1 MTRKIRAGLA
11 VLAAMLALLPAA
23 AGAAQTGSVNGR
35 ILDGKGTPQAGAYLY
50 LASPAMAGISN
61 FMTSKT
67 GRFMFHQLPPGAYQ
81 ITVELPGYKITV
93 VEDIVVVAGGT
104 AVVKIVMEP
113 AESEDETASAE
124 PGPPIDRKSARNAVD
139 LDREILTRVPA
150 SRDFRTALGLVPGF
164 VFESELAG
172 YRASVHGAPV
182 TANTFAT
189 DGADVT
195 NPVSRESMSR
205 INVDVV
211 DQVVVETAGRSI
223 DTGPA
228 QGAYVNVV
236 HRSGGNDF
244 QGSLSLGLAGKALAQ
259 PLWSDEEIS
268 SMGAG
273 PLVGPK
279 GDFDLSLTA
288 GGPVLKD
295 TSWFFGNIRFRAGS
309 RNAPFKTWTT
319 PTATQYFPFRFR
331 DTDLAALFKLSASVA
346 GKFKGFAEF
355 DLSRVYQPYWE
366 PELAWNRPKAAMR
379 KLAGER
385 LRVARGAFSYN
396 PDQRTLVDISMFQA
410 RYGVPLLLNAATED
424 SPQYYDL
431 GTGYSWGSGSLNER
445 DKASR
450 FRVAATVARSEE
462 RFLGIRNE
470 LLAGGEYETLV
481 SESQSWKNDNLVYNY
496 FNGSPYLYGESE
508 SPGTGELVGF
518 GLVSFWIAP
527 KNELGLA
534 VRREAVRTGFFVR
547 DTLRF
552 GDRVSLSAG
561 LRFDRSESRILLA
574 SKSSSGNALSQALG
588 AALISPVLGINPYG
602 SFNVGDWDKPFVWT
616 SYSPH
621 FGLTIDLLGTGRT
634 VLKSSYSRRPEEM
647 GLGYAYELTPIDHRR
662 LHSFYWYDE
671 DGNGLASTG
680 DTFFSFPE
688 DYRVY
693 RPEFYRQAV
702 DPDLTPPLIEEWTAG
717 LEQEIARDFT
727 LSLRYVSRT
736 HTNLVGNVLYDP
748 STGAP
753 WSRIA
758 DSPEGWWVPFSTV
771 VPGIDGYPD
780 VPVTV
785 HYRSATAPLY
795 FERIENIPE
804 LGARYR
810 GLELTLRKRMSRN
823 WQFLGSVVWSRL
835 TGTTG
840 LASIWSV
847 GGDPGYLTPNSFVN
861 YTDSTRLLQD
871 RPLSARMM
879 GTVRFKWDI
888 FLSLSFRAQSGAP
901 WARTVSIIPPQTWA
915 LANGA
920 DRTPVTV
927 YLEDPGTRRYRA
939 WKNLDLRVEKEFM
952 KLGRIRYTASLDVL
966 NLLGDRYRIL
976 DLNDGGFWTP
986 EDEGTSAGE
995 RTLSRTYDTYL
1006 PYWGIRAVRI
1016 NLSLRF

>member
-1 MTRKIRAGLA
+1 MTRNIRAGLA
-11 VLAAMLALLPAA
+11 ALAVLFTLLSVSAA
-23 AGAAQTGSVNGR
+23 AAQTGSINGR
-35 ILDGKGTPQAGAYLY
+35 IVDGKGVPQAGAYLY
-50 LASPAMAGISN
+50 LESPAMPVISN
-61 FMTSKT
+61 YMTSKT
-67 GRFMFHQLPPGAYQ
+67 GRFMFHLLPPGVYR

-93 VEDIVVVAGGT
+93 VPGINVTPGGT
-104 AVVKIVMEP
+104 AALRIVMEP
-113 AESEDETASAE
+113 AENEDETASAE

-139 LDREILTRVPA
+139 LDRETLARVPA
-150 SRDFRTALGLVPGF
+150 SRDFRTSLGLVPGLI
-164 VFESELAG
+164 FESELAG

-182 TANTFAT
+182 RANTFAT

-211 DQVVVETAGRSI
+211 DQVVIETAGRSI
-223 DTGPA
+223 DTGA
-228 QGAYVNVV
+228 GQGAYVNIV
-236 HRSGGNDF
+236 HRSGGNEF

-259 PLWSDEEIS
+259 QLWSDEELAG
-268 SMGAG
+268 MEAG
-273 PLVGPK
+273 PILGPK

-295 TSWFFGNIRFRAGS
+295 TSWFFSNLRFRAGS
-309 RNAPFKTWTT
+309 RDAPFKAWTT
-319 PTATQYFPFRFR
+319 PLATQYFPFRFR
-331 DTDLAALFKLSASVA
+331 DTDISALFKLSASVA
-346 GKFKGFAEF
+346 RQFKGFAEF
-355 DLSRVYQPYWE
+355 DLSRIYQPYWE

-385 LRVARGAFSYN
+385 LAVVRAGFSYN
-396 PDQRTLVDISMFQA
+396 PGERTLVDLSMF
-410 RYGVPLLLNAATED
+410 RSGNTVPLLLNKATED

-462 RFLGIRNE
+462 RFLGIRHE
-470 LLAGGEYETLV
+470 LFAGGEYETMV
-481 SESQSWKNDNLVYNY
+481 SESLSWKSDNLIYNY
-496 FNGSPYLYGESE
+496 FNGSPYLYGESV
-508 SPGTGELVGF
+508 SPSSGELVGF

-527 KNELGLA
+527 RNELGLA
-534 VRREAVRTGFFVR
+534 VRRETKRTGVFVR
-547 DTLRF
+547 DILRF

-561 LRFDRSESRILLA
+561 LRFDRSESRIVLA

-588 AALISPVLGINPYG
+588 SALITPVLGINPYG
-602 SFNVGDWDKPFVWT
+602 SFNVGDWDKPFVWS

-621 FGLTIDLLGTGRT
+621 FGLTIDLLGTGKT
-634 VLKSSYSRRPEEM
+634 VLKGTYSRRPEEL

-662 LHSFYWYDE
+662 LHSFFWYDE

-680 DTFFSFPE
+680 DTFFRSSD

-693 RPEFYRQAV
+693 LSEFYKQAV
-702 DPDLTPPLIEEWTAG
+702 DPELTSPLIEEWTAG
-717 LEQEIARDFT
+717 MEQEIAKDLT

-736 HTNLVGNVLYDP
+736 HSNLVGNVLHDP

-758 DSPEGWWVPFSTV
+758 DSPEGWWIPFSTV
-771 VPGIDGYPD
+771 VPGVDGYPD

-785 HYRSATAPLY
+785 HFRSATAPLY

-823 WQFLGSVVWSRL
+823 WQLLGSVVWSRS

-840 LASIWSV
+840 LASVWSV
-847 GGDPGYLTPNSFVN
+847 GGDPGFLTPNSFIN
-861 YTDSTRLLQD
+861 YSDSTRLLQD
-871 RPLSARMM
+871 RPFSARMM
-879 GTVRFKWDI
+879 STVRFKWDI
-888 FLSLSFRAQSGAP
+888 FFSLSFRAQSGAP
-901 WARTVSIIPPQTWA
+901 WARTVAIIPPEAWA

-920 DRTPVTV
+920 DRTPVRV
-927 YLEDPGTRRYRA
+927 YLEDPGTRRYGA
-939 WKNLDLRVEKEFM
+939 WKNLDLRLEKEFM
-952 KLGRIRYTASLDVL
+952 KLGRVRYTASLDVL
-966 NLLGDRYRIL
+966 NALGDRYRIL
-976 DLNDGGFWTP
+976 DRNDGGFWAP
-986 EDEGTSAGE
+986 EGEGTSEGE
-995 RTLSRTYDTYL
+995 RTLSGTYDKSL
-1006 PYWGIRAVRI
+1006 PYWGTRAVRI

>member
-1 MTRKIRAGLA
+1 MTRKTRAGLT
-11 VLAAMLALLPAA
+11 VLAALLALFPAS
-23 AGAAQTGSVNGR
+23 AGAAQTGSINGR
-35 ILDGKGTPQAGAYLY
+35 IVDRSGSPQAGAYLY
-50 LASPAMAGISN
+50 LESPAMPDISN

-67 GRFMFHQLPPGAYQ
+67 GRFMFHQLPPGIYQ
-81 ITVELPGYKITV
+81 VTVELPGYKIIAV
-93 VEDIVVVAGGT
+93 RGIVVAAGGT
-104 AVVKIVMEP
+104 AFVKIVMDT

-124 PGPPIDRKSARNAVD
+124 PGPPIDRKSARNAVH

-150 SRDFRTALGLVPGF
+150 SRDFRTVLGLVPGL
-164 VFESELAG
+164 VFESELSG
-172 YRASVHGAPV
+172 YRASVHGAPGP
-182 TANTFAT
+182 ANTFAT

-195 NPVSRESMSR
+195 NPVSGESMSR

-211 DQVVVETAGRSI
+211 DQGVVETAGRSL
-223 DTGPA
+223 DTGPS

-259 PLWSDEEIS
+259 QLWSDEETS
-268 SMGAG
+268 GMAAG
-273 PLVGPK
+273 PVLGPK
-279 GDFDLSLTA
+279 GDFDLSFTA

-295 TSWFFGNIRFRAGS
+295 KSWFFSNVRFRAGS
-309 RNAPFKTWTT
+309 RDAPFKAWTT
-319 PTATQYFPFRFR
+319 PLATQYFPFRFR
-331 DTDLAALFKLSASVA
+331 DIDISALFKLSASVA
-346 GKFKGFAEF
+346 GTFKGFFEL
-355 DLSRVYQPYWE
+355 DLSGIYQPYWE

-385 LRVARGAFSYN
+385 LAVARGGFSYN
-396 PDQRTLVDISMFQA
+396 PDQRTLVDISVAQA
-410 RYGVPLLLNAATED
+410 GNRVPLLLNAATEGG
-424 SPQYYDL
+424 PQYYDI

-450 FRVAATVARSEE
+450 FRAAATVARSEE
-462 RFLGIRNE
+462 RFLGIRHE

-496 FNGSPYLYGESE
+496 FNGSPYLYGESV
-508 SPGTGELVGF
+508 SPGSGELVGV
-518 GLVSFWIAP
+518 GLISFWIAP

-534 VRREAVRTGFFVR
+534 VRREAKRTGLFVR

-561 LRFDRSESRILLA
+561 LRFDRSESRIALA

-588 AALISPVLGINPYG
+588 TALITPVLGINPYA
-602 SFNVGDWDKPFVWT
+602 SFNVGDWDKPFVWS

-634 VLKSSYSRRPEEM
+634 VLKGSYSRRPEEM

-662 LHSFYWYDE
+662 LHSFLWYDE
-671 DGNGLASTG
+671 DGNGLASAG
-680 DTFFSFPE
+680 DTFFRFPE

-693 RPEFYRQAV
+693 LPEFYKQAV
-702 DPDLTPPLIEEWTAG
+702 DPDLAPSVIEEWTAG
-717 LEQEIARDFT
+717 LEQEVAKDLT
-727 LSLRYVSRT
+727 LSLRYISRT
-736 HTNLVGNVLYDP
+736 HSNLAGNVLYDP
-748 STGAP
+748 STGAH

-771 VPGIDGYPD
+771 VPGVGGYPD

-785 HYRSATAPLY
+785 HFRSAAAPLY

-823 WQFLGSVVWSRL
+823 WQFLGSVAWSRS

-840 LASIWSV
+840 LASVWSV
-847 GGDPGYLTPNSFVN
+847 GGDPGFLTPNSFVN
-861 YTDSTRLLQD
+861 YADSTRLLQD

-888 FLSLSFRAQSGAP
+888 YFSLSFRAQSGAP
-901 WARTVSIIPPQTWA
+901 WARTVSIIPPETWA

-920 DRTPVTV
+920 DRTPVTI
-927 YLEDPGTRRYRA
+927 YLEDPGTRRYGA

-952 KLGRIRYTASLDVL
+952 KLGRVRYTASLDFL
-966 NLLGDRYRIL
+966 NVLGDRYRVL
-976 DLNDGGFWTP
+976 DLNDGGFWSP
-986 EDEGTSAGE
+986 AGEGTSEGE
-995 RTLSRTYDTYL
+995 RTLSGTYDRYV
-1006 PYWGIRAVRI
+1006 PFWGTRAVRI
-1016 NLSLRF
+1016 HLSLRF